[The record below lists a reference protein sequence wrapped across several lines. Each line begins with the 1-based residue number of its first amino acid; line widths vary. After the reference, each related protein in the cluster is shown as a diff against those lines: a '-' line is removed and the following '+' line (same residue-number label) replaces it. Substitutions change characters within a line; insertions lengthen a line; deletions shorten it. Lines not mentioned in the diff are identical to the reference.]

1 MAWVRCRREGLP
13 AKLVLETDGSHEEV
27 HLWFRRAVTRGEPAA
42 AADNR
47 QQQSGKRRRER
58 ARRTRRR
65 EERRRG
71 ERDAPTTP
79 VNGVPAAEIPPP
91 PLQPTPSSVNT
102 STPLNNTKHHT
113 PPTKPATR
121 KSRAA
126 LVATRASKRAA
137 VLAKRRGTARH
148 SISPPDVPTEAGTL
162 LDPPEV
168 LREPDGEQ
176 VLNITPECSSP
187 PPPPSPSLSP
197 PSPPPPPSY
206 PLPPSPQSSSTPS
219 SEPSTS
225 PPSPPPPP
233 PMSSRFPRFYR
244 RVICQECFY
253 YDHDYS
259 YYHCMNC
266 HTNGPPSE
274 NVKLANIKNYAIS

>member
-1 MAWVRCRREGLP
+1 MHCRREGLP

-27 HLWFRRAVTRGEPAA
+27 HLWFRRPVTRGET
-42 AADNR
+42 ADNNHR
-47 QQQSGKRRRER
+47 QQSGKRRRER

-79 VNGVPAAEIPPP
+79 VNGEPAAEIPPP
-91 PLQPTPSSVNT
+91 PLQPTPPSVNT
-102 STPLNNTKHHT
+102 STPLNYTKQHT
-113 PPTKPATR
+113 PPTKTATK

-137 VLAKRRGTARH
+137 VIAKRRRTARL
-148 SISPPDVPTEAGTL
+148 STSPPDVPTEVGTL

-168 LREPDGEQ
+168 LREPDEETA
-176 VLNITPECSSP
+176 LNITPEFSS
-187 PPPPSPSLSP
+187 PPPSPSLSP
-197 PSPPPPPSY
+197 PSPPQPPSY
-206 PLPPSPQSSSTPS
+206 LLPPSPQSSPTPPSS
-219 SEPSTS
+219 SEPATS

-244 RVICQECFY
+244 RVICQECFF
-253 YDHDYS
+253 YDHDYC

-274 NVKLANIKNYAIS
+274 QVKLDNIKKYAIM